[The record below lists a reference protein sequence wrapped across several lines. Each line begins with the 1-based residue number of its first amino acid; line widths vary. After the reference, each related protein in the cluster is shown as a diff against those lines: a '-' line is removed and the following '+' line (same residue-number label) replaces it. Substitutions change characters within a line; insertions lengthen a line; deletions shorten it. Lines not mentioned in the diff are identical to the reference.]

1 MVTAKKVRHVECFAE
16 RSLSYL
22 QYKQRMEKHAQSYIS
37 NSFIYY
43 CTIFSMTGSLR
54 ISEMAD
60 IVRQSMDLAADNKS
74 H

>member
-1 MVTAKKVRHVECFAE
+1 MK
-16 RSLSYL
+16 
-22 QYKQRMEKHAQSYIS
+22 KHAQSYIS

-54 ISEMAD
+54 ISEIAD